1 MKYYVTFHNF
11 SIALCLPLLWV
22 IIFPF
27 RQLLMTAVSKSC
39 LLLVSYLPELC
50 IFFPGQSGRF
60 YSPSSI
66 ALENFLAKGTSVK
79 V

>member
-1 MKYYVTFHNF
+1 MKYYVTFNNF

-27 RQLLMTAVSKSC
+27 RPLLMTAVSKSC

-50 IFFPGQSGRF
+50 ISFLDSQVD
-60 YSPSSI
+60 SI
-66 ALENFLAKGTSVK
+66 AHPPLHWRIF
-79 V
+79 